1 MLDPKLIKEKPEMIR
16 NMLKSR
22 AVEFDLD
29 ELIKTDEKRREFI
42 IKTDELRKK
51 KNQVGIRISEKKKAK
66 EDASSILAEMKN
78 ISSELTKLESEQ
90 EEIENK
96 YLKLA
101 STIPNLVHE
110 SVPIGIDDSANIEI
124 KKWGNIP
131 KFDFKVKDHIDIS
144 ENLNLVDLERA
155 AKVAGA
161 RFYYLKNDLVRL
173 NQALINFG
181 LDFLAE
187 KGYSLIQPPYMI
199 NRESMEGAVIAE
211 DFEEVI
217 YKIQDEDLYMIGTSE
232 HAMAAMHSKEIIEG
246 KNIPMKY
253 AGISPCFRKE
263 AGAHGRDQKG
273 IFRVHQFDKI
283 EQFVFSKPEDSW
295 KEHEKLLAVAEE
307 FYQKLEIPYRVMLL
321 STGDIGKISAK
332 TYDIEAWMAGQ
343 NAYREIVSCS
353 NCLEYQA
360 RRLKIRFR
368 DKTNEDTQYI
378 HTLNS
383 TLIATTRVLVSIME
397 NFQTKEGHIRIPQ
410 GFTAIYGKSER
421 DILTYPYILDLKFVK
436 NWHAEKVE

>member
-1 MLDPKLIKEKPEMIR
+1 MLDPKLIKEKPQVIQD
-16 NMLKSR
+16 MLKAR
-22 AVEFDLD
+22 AVEFDL
-29 ELIKTDEKRREFI
+29 EGLIESDQKRREFI

-51 KNQVGIRISEKKKAK
+51 KNQVALTISEKKKAG
-66 EDASSILAEMKN
+66 EDISGILEEMKKV
-78 ISSELTKLESEQ
+78 SEELTKLELEQ
-90 EEIENK
+90 NNVEKK

-101 STIPNLVHE
+101 SSIPNLIHE
-110 SVPIGIDDSANIEI
+110 SVPIGKDDESNKEI
-124 KKWGNIP
+124 KKWGDIP
-131 KFDFKVKDHIDIS
+131 EFDFKIKDHIDIS
-144 ENLNLVDLERA
+144 EDLDLVDLERA

-181 LDFLAE
+181 LDFLRE
-187 KGYSLIQPPYMI
+187 KGYSVVQPPYMI
-199 NRESMEGAVIAE
+199 NRESMEGAVIAD

-217 YKIQDEDLYMIGTSE
+217 YKIDNEDLYMIGTSE

-246 KNIPMKY
+246 KDIPKKY

-283 EQFVFSKPEDSW
+283 EQFIFSKPEDSW
-295 KEHEKLLAVAEE
+295 KEHEKLLSIAEE
-307 FYQKLEIPYRVMLL
+307 FYQKLKIPYRVMLL
-321 STGDIGKISAK
+321 STGDTGNISAK

-360 RRLKIRFR
+360 RRLKVRFR
-368 DKTNEDTQYI
+368 DKTNDDTQYV

-383 TLIATTRVLVSIME
+383 TLIATTRVLVAIME
-397 NFQTKEGHIRIPQ
+397 NFQTKDGHIRIPEVLQ
-410 GFTAIYGKSER
+410 GYMGNQKEI
-421 DILTYPYILDLKFVK
+421 
-436 NWHAEKVE
+436 

>member
-1 MLDPKLIKEKPEMIR
+1 MLDPKLIKEKPNMIR
-16 NMLKSR
+16 DMLKDR
-22 AVEFDLD
+22 AVDFDLD
-29 ELIKTDEKRREFI
+29 ALIESDQKRREFI

-51 KNQVGIRISEKKKAK
+51 KNQVALEISQKKKAG
-66 EDASSILAEMKN
+66 EDASSILSEMKN
-78 ISSELTKLESEQ
+78 VSSELAKLETEQ
-90 EEIENK
+90 EETERK
-96 YLKLA
+96 YSKLA
-101 STIPNLVHE
+101 FTIPNLVHKT
-110 SVPIGIDDSANIEI
+110 VPVGADETANKEI

-131 KFDFKVKDHIDIS
+131 EFDFKINDHIDIS
-144 ENLNLVDLERA
+144 EKLALVDLERA

-173 NQALINFG
+173 NQSLIHYG
-181 LDFLAE
+181 LDFLSK
-187 KGYSLIQPPYMI
+187 KGYSLVQPPYMI
-199 NRESMEGAVIAE
+199 NQQSMEGAVIAD

-217 YKIQDEDLYMIGTSE
+217 YKIDDEDLYMIGTSE

-246 KNIPMKY
+246 KNLPLRY

-283 EQFVFSKPEDSW
+283 EQFVFSRPEDSW
-295 KEHEKLLAVAEE
+295 KEHEKMLEIAEE
-307 FYQKLEIPYRVMLL
+307 FYQKLEIPYKVMLL
-321 STGDIGKISAK
+321 STGDLGKISAK

-368 DKTNEDTQYI
+368 DKTNEDTQYL

-383 TLIATTRVLVSIME
+383 TLIATTRIMVSIME
-397 NFQTKEGHIRIPQ
+397 NFQTKDGHIKIPEVLQ
-410 GFTAIYGKSER
+410 NYMGNQKEI
-421 DILTYPYILDLKFVK
+421 
-436 NWHAEKVE
+436 

>member
-1 MLDPKLIKEKPEMIR
+1 MLDPKLIKEKPEVIKD
-16 NMLKSR
+16 MLKARS
-22 AVEFDLD
+22 VEFDL
-29 ELIKTDEKRREFI
+29 EGLIDSDQKRREFI
-42 IKTDELRKK
+42 TKTDELRKK
-51 KNQVGIRISEKKKAK
+51 KNQVALNISEKKKK
-66 EDASSILAEMKN
+66 GEDISSILAEMK
-78 ISSELTKLESEQ
+78 SVSEELSKLEVEQ
-90 EEIENK
+90 NNIEKK

-101 STIPNLVHE
+101 TSIPNLIHE
-110 SVPIGIDDSANIEI
+110 SVPIGKDEESNKEI

-131 KFDFKVKDHIDIS
+131 EFDFKIKDHIDIS
-144 ENLNLVDLERA
+144 EDLDLVDLERA

-181 LDFLAE
+181 LDFLRE
-187 KGYSLIQPPYMI
+187 KGYSAVQPPYMI

-217 YKIQDEDLYMIGTSE
+217 YKIDNQDLYMIGTSE

-246 KNIPMKY
+246 KDIPKKY

-295 KEHEKLLAVAEE
+295 KEHEKLLSIAEE

-321 STGDIGKISAK
+321 STGDTGNISAK

-368 DKTNEDTQYI
+368 DKTNEDTQYV

-383 TLIATTRVLVSIME
+383 TLIATTRVLVAIME
-397 NFQTKEGHIRIPQ
+397 NFQTKDGHIRIPEVLQ
-410 GFTAIYGKSER
+410 GYMGNQKEI
-421 DILTYPYILDLKFVK
+421 
-436 NWHAEKVE
+436 

>member
-1 MLDPKLIKEKPEMIR
+1 MLDPKLIKEKPEIIR

-22 AVEFDLD
+22 AVEFDL
-29 ELIKTDEKRREFI
+29 EGLIESDQKRREFI

-51 KNQVGIRISEKKKAK
+51 KNQVAMTISEKKKAGL
-66 EDASSILAEMKN
+66 DVSLILAEMKN
-78 ISSELTKLESEQ
+78 ISNELSKMGLEQ
-90 EEIENK
+90 EEIEKK

-101 STIPNLVHE
+101 STIPNLIHE
-110 SVPIGIDDSANIEI
+110 SVPIGVDDSANKEI

-131 KFDFKVKDHIDIS
+131 KFDFKIKDHIDIS
-144 ENLNLVDLERA
+144 EDLNLVDLERA

-173 NQALINFG
+173 NQALIHFG

-187 KGYSLIQPPYMI
+187 KGYSLVQPPYMI

-211 DFEEVI
+211 DFEDVI
-217 YKIQDEDLYMIGTSE
+217 YKVEEEDLYMIGTSE

-246 KNIPMKY
+246 KDIPMKY

-283 EQFVFSKPEDSW
+283 EQFIFSKPEDSW
-295 KEHEKLLAVAEE
+295 KEHEKMLAVAEE

-368 DKTNEDTQYI
+368 DKTNEDTQYV

-383 TLIATTRVLVSIME
+383 TLIATTRVLVAIME
-397 NFQTKEGHIRIPQ
+397 NFQTKDGHIRIPQ
-410 GFTAIYGKSER
+410 VLQSYMGNQKEI
-421 DILTYPYILDLKFVK
+421 
-436 NWHAEKVE
+436 

>member
-1 MLDPKLIKEKPEMIR
+1 MLDPKLIKEKPEIIR
-16 NMLKSR
+16 NMLKAR
-22 AVEFDLD
+22 AIEFDL
-29 ELIKTDEKRREFI
+29 EGLIESDQKRREFI

-51 KNQVGIRISEKKKAK
+51 KNQVAMAISEKKKGG
-66 EDASSILAEMKN
+66 EDVSSILAEMKN
-78 ISSELTKLESEQ
+78 ISNELTKLESEQ
-90 EEIENK
+90 EYIEKK

-101 STIPNLVHE
+101 ATIPNLVDK
-110 SVPIGIDDSANIEI
+110 SVPIGPDESTNKEI
-124 KKWGNIP
+124 KRWGNIP
-131 KFDFKVKDHIDIS
+131 KFDFKIKDHIDIS
-144 ENLNLVDLERA
+144 EDLNLVDLERA

-173 NQALINFG
+173 NQALIHFG

-187 KGYSLIQPPYMI
+187 KGYSLVQPPYMI

-217 YKIQDEDLYMIGTSE
+217 YKVEEEDLYMIGTSE

-246 KNIPMKY
+246 KEIPMKY

-283 EQFVFSKPEDSW
+283 EQFIFSKPEDSW
-295 KEHEKLLAVAEE
+295 KEHEKMLAVAEE

-383 TLIATTRVLVSIME
+383 TLIATTRVLVAIIE
-397 NFQTKEGHIRIPQ
+397 NFQTKDGHIRIPQ
-410 GFTAIYGKSER
+410 VLQGYMGNQKEI
-421 DILTYPYILDLKFVK
+421 
-436 NWHAEKVE
+436 

>member
-1 MLDPKLIKEKPEMIR
+1 MLNPKLIKEKPEIIR
-16 NMLKSR
+16 NMLESR
-22 AVEFDLD
+22 AVEFDL
-29 ELIKTDEKRREFI
+29 EGLIESDQKRREFI

-51 KNQVGIRISEKKKAK
+51 KNQVAISISEKKKAG
-66 EDASSILAEMKN
+66 DDVSTILIEMKN
-78 ISSELTKLESEQ
+78 ISNELTKLESEQ
-90 EEIENK
+90 MEIEKK

-101 STIPNLVHE
+101 STIPNLIHD
-110 SVPIGIDDSANIEI
+110 SVPIGIDDSSNKEI

-131 KFDFKVKDHIDIS
+131 KFDFKIKDHIDIS
-144 ENLNLVDLERA
+144 EDLDLVDLERA

-173 NQALINFG
+173 NQALIHFG
-181 LDFLAE
+181 LDFLTE
-187 KGYSLIQPPYMI
+187 KGYSLVQPPYMI

-217 YKIQDEDLYMIGTSE
+217 YKVQEEDLYMIGTSE
-232 HAMAAMHSKEIIEG
+232 HAMAAMHSKEIVEG
-246 KNIPMKY
+246 KKIPMKY
-253 AGISPCFRKE
+253 AGVSPCFRKE

-283 EQFVFSKPEDSW
+283 EQFIFSKPEDSW
-295 KEHEKLLAVAEE
+295 KEHEKMLAVAEE

-321 STGDIGKISAK
+321 SSGDIGKISAK

-368 DKTNEDTQYI
+368 DKTNEDTQYV

-383 TLIATTRVLVSIME
+383 TLIATTRVLVAIME
-397 NFQTKEGHIRIPQ
+397 NFQTKDGHIRIPQ
-410 GFTAIYGKSER
+410 VLQSYMGNQKEI
-421 DILTYPYILDLKFVK
+421 
-436 NWHAEKVE
+436 

>member
-1 MLDPKLIKEKPEMIR
+1 MLDPKLIKEKPEVIKD
-16 NMLKSR
+16 MLKARS
-22 AVEFDLD
+22 VEFDL
-29 ELIKTDEKRREFI
+29 EGLIDSDQKRREFI
-42 IKTDELRKK
+42 TKTDELRKK
-51 KNQVGIRISEKKKAK
+51 KNQVALNISEKKKK
-66 EDASSILAEMKN
+66 GEDISSILAEMK
-78 ISSELTKLESEQ
+78 SVSEELSKLEVDQ
-90 EEIENK
+90 NNIEKK

-101 STIPNLVHE
+101 TSIPNLIHE
-110 SVPIGIDDSANIEI
+110 SVPIGEDEESNKEI

-131 KFDFKVKDHIDIS
+131 EFDFKIKDHIDIS
-144 ENLNLVDLERA
+144 EDLDLVDLERA

-181 LDFLAE
+181 LDFLRE
-187 KGYSLIQPPYMI
+187 KGYSAVQPPYMI

-217 YKIQDEDLYMIGTSE
+217 YKIDNQDLYMIGTSE

-246 KNIPMKY
+246 KDIPKKY

-295 KEHEKLLAVAEE
+295 KEHEKLLSIAEE

-321 STGDIGKISAK
+321 STGDTGNISAK

-368 DKTNEDTQYI
+368 DKTNEDTQYV

-383 TLIATTRVLVSIME
+383 TLIATTRVLVAIME
-397 NFQTKEGHIRIPQ
+397 NFQTKDGHIRIPEVLQ
-410 GFTAIYGKSER
+410 GYMGNQKEI
-421 DILTYPYILDLKFVK
+421 
-436 NWHAEKVE
+436 

>member
-1 MLDPKLIKEKPEMIR
+1 MLDPKLIKEKPEIIKE
-16 NMLKSR
+16 MLKARS
-22 AVEFDLD
+22 VKFDLD
-29 ELIKTDEKRREFI
+29 GLIDSDQKRREFI

-51 KNQVGIRISEKKKAK
+51 KNQVALTISEKKKGG
-66 EDASSILAEMKN
+66 EDISSILAEMKDV
-78 ISSELTKLESEQ
+78 SEELTKLELEQ
-90 EEIENK
+90 NNIEKK

-101 STIPNLVHE
+101 SSIPNLIHE
-110 SVPIGIDDSANIEI
+110 SVPIGEDDESNKEI
-124 KKWGNIP
+124 KKWGDIP
-131 KFDFKVKDHIDIS
+131 EFDFKIKDHIDIS
-144 ENLNLVDLERA
+144 EDLDLVDLERA

-181 LDFLAE
+181 LDFLRE
-187 KGYSLIQPPYMI
+187 KGYSIVQPPYMI
-199 NRESMEGAVIAE
+199 NRESMEGAVIAD

-217 YKIQDEDLYMIGTSE
+217 YKIDNEDLYMIGTSE

-246 KNIPMKY
+246 KDIPKKY

-283 EQFVFSKPEDSW
+283 EQFIFSKPEDSW
-295 KEHEKLLAVAEE
+295 KEHEKLLSIAEE
-307 FYQKLEIPYRVMLL
+307 FYQKLKIPYRVMLL
-321 STGDIGKISAK
+321 STGDTGNISAK

-368 DKTNEDTQYI
+368 DKTNDETQYV

-383 TLIATTRVLVSIME
+383 TLIATTRVLVAIME
-397 NFQTKEGHIRIPQ
+397 NFQTKDGHIKIPEVLQ
-410 GFTAIYGKSER
+410 GYMGNQKEI
-421 DILTYPYILDLKFVK
+421 
-436 NWHAEKVE
+436 

>member
-1 MLDPKLIKEKPEMIR
+1 MLDPKLIKEKSEIIR

-22 AVEFDLD
+22 SVEFDLD
-29 ELIKTDEKRREFI
+29 GLIESDQKRREFI
-42 IKTDELRKK
+42 IKTDDLRKK
-51 KNQVGIRISEKKKAK
+51 KNQVAMVISEKKKAG
-66 EDASSILAEMKN
+66 EDASSILTEMKN
-78 ISSELTKLESEQ
+78 VSTELTELESEQ
-90 EEIENK
+90 EEIEKK

-101 STIPNLVHE
+101 STIPNLVDE
-110 SVPIGIDDSANIEI
+110 SVPIGPDESANKEI

-131 KFDFKVKDHIDIS
+131 KFDFKIKDHIDIS
-144 ENLNLVDLERA
+144 EDLNLVDLERA

-173 NQALINFG
+173 NQALIHFG

-187 KGYSLIQPPYMI
+187 KGYSLVQPPYMI

-217 YKIQDEDLYMIGTSE
+217 YKVEEEDLYMIGTSE

-246 KNIPMKY
+246 KEIPMKY

-283 EQFVFSKPEDSW
+283 EQFIFSRPEDSW
-295 KEHEKLLAVAEE
+295 KEHEKMLAVAEE

-368 DKTNEDTQYI
+368 DKTNEDTQYV

-383 TLIATTRVLVSIME
+383 TLIATTRVLVAIME
-397 NFQTKEGHIRIPQ
+397 NFQTKEGHVRIPQ
-410 GFTAIYGKSER
+410 VLQSYMGNQQEI
-421 DILTYPYILDLKFVK
+421 
-436 NWHAEKVE
+436 